1 MRQRVIKVLVIVLVI
16 VSIFMIATGIYL
28 IMKEGE
34 SNKEE
39 NIKSKYDNGSI
50 VDNKFSYVN
59 STYESYVE
67 SMGLPNV
74 TKVITYNDG
83 KIEYV
88 VGYSDDIVKTES
100 MKEIREATDT
110 DKVTYSKLLYEQLKQ
125 EAKSYKEL
133 NEK

>member
-1 MRQRVIKVLVIVLVI
+1 MRK
-16 VSIFMIATGIYL
+16 
-28 IMKEGE
+28 GE
-34 SNKEE
+34 RNKEE
-39 NIKSKYDNGSI
+39 NIESKYDNGSI
-50 VDNKFSYVN
+50 VDNKFSYAN
-59 STYESYVE
+59 STYESYIE

-88 VGYSDDIVKTES
+88 VGYSDDIVKTEN

>member
-1 MRQRVIKVLVIVLVI
+1 MIV
-16 VSIFMIATGIYL
+16 TGIYL
-28 IMKEGE
+28 IMKKGG
-34 SNKEE
+34 SDKEE

-50 VDNKFSYVN
+50 IDNKFSYVN

-88 VGYSDDIVKTES
+88 VGYSDDIVKTDN
-100 MKEIREATDT
+100 MKEVREATDT
-110 DKVTYSKLLYEQLKQ
+110 DKVAYSKLLYKQLKQ
-125 EAKSYKEL
+125 EAESYKEL